1 MKIQQHARVTS
12 VSLGKFLRMR
22 GEINVFF
29 IIKLIKKNWEEARRL
44 NKKYGKPSIKSRVSL
59 SLSSHFMY
67 NRTKHNQGFFICSP
81 LTRHHYIE
89 AMPTLQK
96 CMSTTNEWLSKG
108 KSNEW
113 IKFRAKNFLFCNLFI
128 NEGECFIR
136 VSKHEKTDESTGH
149 LLINICS
156 STVFFWK
163 LIFKH
168 TCLDILTRVFGYLI
182 TRVWI
187 CSLPDIKAKW
197 GHTIG

>member
-1 MKIQQHARVTS
+1 
-12 VSLGKFLRMR
+12 
-22 GEINVFF
+22 
-29 IIKLIKKNWEEARRL
+29 
-44 NKKYGKPSIKSRVSL
+44 
-59 SLSSHFMY
+59 MY

-187 CSLPDIKAKW
+187 SNHACLDLFFTGYQGQMRPHNWLITWCIINEFEKYNYM
-197 GHTIG
+197 HNEN

>member
-1 MKIQQHARVTS
+1 MKIIYVNC
-12 VSLGKFLRMR
+12 GKEVIFH
-22 GEINVFF
+22 
-29 IIKLIKKNWEEARRL
+29 K
-44 NKKYGKPSIKSRVSL
+44 
-59 SLSSHFMY
+59 
-67 NRTKHNQGFFICSP
+67 
-81 LTRHHYIE
+81 
-89 AMPTLQK
+89 
-96 CMSTTNEWLSKG
+96 
-108 KSNEW
+108 
-113 IKFRAKNFLFCNLFI
+113 

-187 CSLPDIKAKW
+187 CSLPDIKKYPCDSNEDLCIINEFEKKCL
-197 GHTIG
+197 HTRAMFLKTGRKLSYLRAAM